1 VQGYDAFQ
9 GKTFQLH
16 GPAEYS
22 YKEVAEFVSDVTLL
36 RKPLLDVPVG
46 MANFLGK
53 YTQHMIN
60 PIVTP
65 DMVSTPA
72 ALVRRRMSGAFVA
85 VAQLFLQ

>member
-1 VQGYDAFQ
+1 
-9 GKTFQLH
+9 
-16 GPAEYS
+16 
-22 YKEVAEFVSDVTLL
+22 VAEFVSDVTFL

-65 DMVSTPA
+65 DMVSAPA
-72 ALVRRRMSGAFVA
+72 CWLVGGCLMH
-85 VAQLFLQ
+85 